1 MLGAHVSN
9 SMSHASW
16 LSFFIRMAKITWLSV
31 WYHSCL
37 ARAASAATTPVAA
50 KRDQAHLSFRSAEG
64 LLGAPAAGAA
74 RASVLGTATGSG
86 SGSATAGGAAGAAD
100 FGGAAAAITA

>member
-1 MLGAHVSN
+1 MAFRLVPLVPGAGGVSRDN
-9 SMSHASW
+9 
-16 LSFFIRMAKITWLSV
+16 T
-31 WYHSCL
+31 
-37 ARAASAATTPVAA
+37 VAA

-64 LLGAPAAGAA
+64 PLGAPAAGAA